1 VNIAQPG
8 HSVKVHYTGRLDD
21 GTVFDSSQDR
31 DPLAFTL
38 GSGEVIPGF
47 EQAVLGMS
55 VGETRTH
62 RIEAEEAYGEH
73 RDEMVL
79 RVEREHLPPD
89 LNPEAGQQ
97 LQIQQSSGEV
107 IPVVVTDV
115 DSDSITLDANH
126 PLAGQPLTF
135 EIELVEVS

>member
-1 VNIAQPG
+1 M
-8 HSVKVHYTGRLDD
+8 KVHYTGRLDD

>member
-38 GSGEVIPGF
+38 GTGEVIPGF

-79 RVEREHLPPD
+79 RVEREQLPPD
-89 LNPEAGQQ
+89 LHPEAGQQ